1 MPQVRMFDIIWFF
14 FMAVFFYLGY
24 AYWRNSQNEIRHFFI
39 RNKPEEGEEG
49 FSSFQV
55 VEEFIEQ
62 FNGYL
67 DMINNNNKTQNMIS
81 SAGFFL
87 AGLAT
92 LIAWIIGFIE

>member
-24 AYWRNSQNEIRHFFI
+24 AYWRNSQNEIRRFFI
-39 RNKPEEGEEG
+39 RDKPKEGEEG
-49 FSSFQV
+49 YSSFQAI
-55 VEEFIEQ
+55 EAFIEQ
-62 FNGYL
+62 FNSYL
-67 DMINNNNKTQNMIS
+67 DTVNNNNKSQNMIS

-87 AGLAT
+87 AGLAS